1 VLGSNDRLR
10 HGASR
15 LAPYRHIREQIEAGE
30 PLVSLSEIKKA
41 LQSPA
46 LLVKPVA
53 AGKVSLQ
60 QGIVNK
66 KYILNINML

>member
-1 VLGSNDRLR
+1 MLGSNDGLCHR
-10 HGASR
+10 ASG
-15 LAPYRHIREQIEAGE
+15 LVLYRHIREQIEAGE
-30 PLVSLSEIKKA
+30 PLVSLSEIEK
-41 LQSPA
+41 LCNRQL

-53 AGKVSLQ
+53 AGKVRLQ